1 MKQQLQASW
10 NKKQNEQKQLY
21 RLRNSYL
28 TSIYC
33 GVIEKKSL
41 KEIQK
46 EIYDNTMKYKV
57 KGLPIDNVMYNNALK
72 LSKKIKKSF
81 KDDEIIDATLVF
93 SKLNEENGYEYLT
106 QNIYKFVTKKE
117 DKRKID
123 ILKDELKENRKLENP
138 KIFYL
143 ASEHND
149 SAEDHKDYQGKIY
162 IDEKWKSLIKD
173 KSLKEEIE
181 RYIQLN
187 NIKTFQWVTF
197 RPVWF
202 ITRPNCRHYFK
213 SLTADEVL
221 GNTRR
226 NLINKYNMHTAIG
239 DREYLQTIRHSTN
252 KEWYD
257 DIRNS
262 QLILAKYKQRLAYH
276 RELAR
281 NYPSDLLQNAIRKDI
296 FLINK
301 WQDYINKRL
310 QK

>member
-46 EIYDNTMKYKV
+46 EIYNNTMKYKV

-93 SKLNEENGYEYLT
+93 AKINEEKCYEYLT

-187 NIKTFQWVTF
+187 NTKTFQWVTF
-197 RPVWF
+197 KPVWF

-213 SLTADEVL
+213 SLTSDEVL
-221 GNTRR
+221 RNTRR

-262 QLILAKYKQRLAYH
+262 QLILAKYKQRLSYH

>member
-1 MKQQLQASW
+1 MKQQLQTSW
-10 NKKQNEQKQLY
+10 NKKQIEQKQLY

-33 GVIEKKSL
+33 GMIEKKSL

-57 KGLPIDNVMYNNALK
+57 KGLPIDNLMYNNALK

-93 SKLNEENGYEYLT
+93 AKINEEKGYEYLT

-162 IDEKWKSLIKD
+162 IDEKWKSLVKD
-173 KSLKEEIE
+173 KTLKEEIE
-181 RYIQLN
+181 RYISRN

-221 GNTRR
+221 NDTRK
-226 NLINKYNMHTAIG
+226 NLINKFNMHTAIG

-257 DIRNS
+257 DVRNA

-276 RELAR
+276 RELSR